1 MYVRIRG
8 WEAEPGKDQEFEAA
22 LREIVGWIRESPGC
36 VSADMV
42 RAVGVGQEGKYFS
55 LIRYEDEDAYYEMQK
70 TVRNPRIVPRLA
82 GLGHET
88 WELVAGESVEEERMD
103 S

>member
-1 MYVRIRG
+1 VYVRIRG
-8 WEAEPGKDQEFEAA
+8 WEAYPGKEQEFEAA

-42 RAVGVGQEGKYFS
+42 RSVGVGQEGKYFS
-55 LIRYEDEDAYYEMQK
+55 LIRYENEDAYYEMQK
-70 TVRNPRIVPRLA
+70 TVRNPRIVPRLE

-88 WELVAGESVEEERMD
+88 WELVAGETVESEGKD
-103 S
+103 

>member
-8 WEAEPGKDQEFEAA
+8 WESEPGKDQEFEEG
-22 LREIVGWIRESPGC
+22 LKEIVGWIREAEGC

-42 RAVGVGQEGKYFS
+42 KAVGVGQDGKYFS
-55 LIRYEDEDAYYEMQK
+55 LIRYENEDAYYHMQE
-70 TVRNPRIVPRLA
+70 TVRNPKIVPRLE
-82 GLGHET
+82 GLGHQT
-88 WELVAGESVEEERMD
+88 WELVAGETLESEVK

>member
-1 MYVRIRG
+1 MYIRIRG
-8 WEAEPGKDQEFEAA
+8 WEAYPGKTAEFEEA
-22 LREIVGWIRESPGC
+22 LREVVGWIRETNGC

-55 LIRYEDEDAYYEMQK
+55 LFRYENEDAYYHMQK
-70 TVRNPRIVPRLA
+70 TVREPRIVPRLE

-88 WELVAGESVEEERMD
+88 WELVVGESI

>member
-8 WEAEPGKDQEFEAA
+8 WEAYPGKEQEFEAA
-22 LREIVGWIRESPGC
+22 LREIVDWIRESPGC

-55 LIRYEDEDAYYEMQK
+55 LIRYENEDAYYQMQK
-70 TVRNPRIVPRLA
+70 TVRNPRIVPRLE

-88 WELVAGESVEEERMD
+88 WELVAGEALE
-103 S
+103 

>member
-8 WEAEPGKDQEFEAA
+8 WEANPGKEQAFEDA
-22 LREIVGWIRESPGC
+22 LREVVGWIRETEGC

-42 RAVGVGQEGKYFS
+42 KAVGVGQEGKYFS
-55 LIRYEDEDAYYEMQK
+55 LIRYDNEDAYYHMQK
-70 TVRNPRIVPRLA
+70 TVRNPRIVPRLE

-88 WELVAGESVEEERMD
+88 WELVAGETVE
-103 S
+103 